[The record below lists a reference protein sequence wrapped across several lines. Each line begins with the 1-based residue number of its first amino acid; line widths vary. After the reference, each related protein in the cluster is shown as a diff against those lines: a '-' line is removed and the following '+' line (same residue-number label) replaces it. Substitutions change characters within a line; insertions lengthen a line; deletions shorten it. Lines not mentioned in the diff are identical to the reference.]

1 MSVIGSLIFCTD
13 CGNLLDAVASASKVI
28 KCSQCLAEYPTK
40 DFENLIVTTRSAETA
55 FPSSLRQKKSVVKT
69 SLGRHEQE
77 DEGATIKEKCPQC
90 GKDEMQYYS
99 LQLRS
104 ADEGATVFYSCTD
117 CGYKFSTNN

>member
-13 CGNLLDAVASASKVI
+13 CGNLLDSIAASSRVLNCNQCGAS
-28 KCSQCLAEYPTK
+28 YPSN
-40 DFENLIVTTRSAETA
+40 DFVNLTVTTKSSETA
-55 FPSSLRQKKSVVKT
+55 FPSSLRQKRSVVKT
-69 SLGRHEQE
+69 TLSRDEQAE
-77 DEGATIKEKCPQC
+77 EGATIKEKCPQC

-104 ADEGATVFYSCTD
+104 ADEGATIFYSCTD

>member
-13 CGNLLDAVASASKVI
+13 CGNLLDSIAAS
-28 KCSQCLAEYPTK
+28 SQVLSCGQCGAAYPSQ
-40 DFENLIVTTRSAETA
+40 DFANLTVTTQSSETA
-55 FPSSLRQKKSVVKT
+55 FPSSLRQKRSVVKT
-69 SLGRHEQE
+69 TLSRDEQTE
-77 DEGATIKEKCPQC
+77 EGATIKEKCPQC

-104 ADEGATVFYSCTD
+104 ADEGATIFYSCTD